1 MKFKLYV
8 LLFCVTVFTLTTIGL
23 VVVYT
28 GGLALTFWSIFAYI
42 IALAGTYI
50 FLVQPLLTG
59 ERKLSGKKIVLLTL
73 GVTIMGAI
81 VTHSVW
87 TIISPQ
93 WLFSVTTDKS
103 TYSLGEDVTVTVSL
117 KNLGFIT
124 HSFKSSLS
132 DPIVIGIDSIDH
144 DQVWYSLFHEN
155 VTQFLI
161 EPGHDLE
168 RTFVWNQ
175 TIRNPSAVG
184 ETVGQGVYYIEAF
197 IPDVDSISIGGDNIF
212 FAWASINIT
221 SI

>member
-8 LLFCVTVFTLTTIGL
+8 LLFCVIVFTLTAIGL
-23 VVVYT
+23 AIVYT

-42 IALAGTYI
+42 IALAGTYA

-87 TIISPQ
+87 TVISPQ

-103 TYSLGEDVTVTVSL
+103 TYSLGEDVKVTVSL

-124 HSFKSSLS
+124 HSFKSRVS
-132 DPIVIGIDSIDH
+132 DPIVIGIGTDLS
-144 DQVWYSLFHEN
+144 QVWYSPFHKNTTEFSN
-155 VTQFLI
+155 
-161 EPGHDLE
+161 
-168 RTFVWNQ
+168 
-175 TIRNPSAVG
+175 S
-184 ETVGQGVYYIEAF
+184 
-197 IPDVDSISIGGDNIF
+197 
-212 FAWASINIT
+212 
-221 SI
+221 

>member
-8 LLFCVTVFTLTTIGL
+8 LLFCVIVFTLTAIGL
-23 VVVYT
+23 AIVYT

-42 IALAGTYI
+42 IALAGTYA

-87 TIISPQ
+87 TVISPQ

-103 TYSLGEDVTVTVSL
+103 TYSLGEDVKVTVSL

-124 HSFKSSLS
+124 HSFKSRVS
-132 DPIVIGIDSIDH
+132 DPIVIGIGTDLS
-144 DQVWYSLFHEN
+144 QVWYSPFHKNTTE
-155 VTQFLI
+155 FSI
-161 EPGHDLE
+161 EPGQNLE

-175 TIRNPSAVG
+175 TIRNPPDVG
-184 ETVGQGVYYIEAF
+184 ERVGQGVYYIEAF
-197 IPDVDSISIGGDNIF
+197 IPDVSPNGFIGVDNIF
-212 FAWASINIT
+212 FTWTSINIT